1 MLYPL
6 SYGRL
11 CSVTSCRAVSTRCAR
26 LRRACDR
33 HVAEARGFEP
43 PVPGKGDN
51 SLAVSPIR
59 PLWHASLNFLR
70 VPDRSAIS
78 AGLPEPPRSTAYTG
92 QTYAV
97 EMTARLRP
105 ELAELPVYVPG
116 KTVPGAIKLASNE
129 TVSGPLPSVR
139 AAIERATD
147 GINRYPDNGCA
158 DLKAALAKH
167 LNSGRVG
174 SAGGWGPEHIAAGCG
189 SVSLCQQLIQI
200 TATAGDEV
208 LFGWRSFE
216 IYPLQVRLAGA
227 TAVQVPLADHT
238 FDLTAMLAAVTD
250 RTRLIFICNPNNP
263 TSTVVDPA
271 ALARFV
277 EAVPSHI
284 AIAIDEAYVEYIRDG
299 LVPDSLGLVRE
310 HGNVVVLRTF
320 SKAYGLAG
328 LRVGYAAGH
337 PELITAMDKAFV
349 PFTLSSISQAA
360 AIASLDA
367 ADELLARTDA
377 VVAERARVSDTLLA
391 AGFILPSSQANF
403 VWLPL
408 GPRTQDFVQRAADA
422 RIVVRPYGTDGVR
435 VTIGAPEENDA
446 LLQFAQGWI

>member
-1 MLYPL
+1 
-6 SYGRL
+6 
-11 CSVTSCRAVSTRCAR
+11 
-26 LRRACDR
+26 
-33 HVAEARGFEP
+33 
-43 PVPGKGDN
+43 
-51 SLAVSPIR
+51 
-59 PLWHASLNFLR
+59 
-70 VPDRSAIS
+70 
-78 AGLPEPPRSTAYTG
+78 
-92 QTYAV
+92 
-97 EMTARLRP
+97 MTARLRP
-105 ELAELPVYVPG
+105 ELAELPAYVPG

-250 RTRLIFICNPNNP
+250 RTRLIFVCNPNNP

-271 ALARFV
+271 ALASFV
-277 EAVPSHI
+277 EAVPSDI
-284 AIAIDEAYVEYIRDG
+284 LIAIDEAYVEYIRDG
-299 LVPDSLGLVRE
+299 MQPDSIGLVRSYS
-310 HGNVVVLRTF
+310 NVVVLRTF

-328 LRVGYAAGH
+328 LRVGYAVGD
-337 PELITAMDKAFV
+337 PQVITALNKVSV
-349 PFTLSSISQAA
+349 PFTTTNVSQAA
-360 AIASLDA
+360 AIASLQA

-377 VVAERARVSDTLLA
+377 VVAERTRVSEALRG
-391 AGFILPSSQANF
+391 AGFTVPSSQANF

-408 GPRTQDFVQRAADA
+408 AMRTQDFVEQAADA
-422 RIVVRPYGTDGVR
+422 RIVVRPYGADGVR
-435 VTIGAPEENDA
+435 VTIGAPEENNA
-446 LLQFAQGWI
+446 LLEFAKGWISPGEDASRAAARGEPGNWIKGDRDE